1 MSLSDTPANIP
12 AAQAM
17 QAVLEQALH
26 PTLLQITDESALHA
40 GHVHA
45 RVQGSHMRIRIVAPA
60 FAGQTRVACHRLVYA
75 VLRPFLDTGLHA
87 LAIEI
92 EQP

>member
-17 QAVLEQALH
+17 QAVLERALH
-26 PTLLQITDESALHA
+26 PTLLQITDERALHA

-45 RVQGSHMRIRIVAPA
+45 RVQGSHMRIRIAAPA
-60 FAGQTRVACHRLVYA
+60 CVYSPAPFSGYWSARLGY
-75 VLRPFLDTGLHA
+75 
-87 LAIEI
+87 
-92 EQP
+92 

>member
-17 QAVLEQALH
+17 QAVLERALH

-45 RVQGSHMRIRIVAPA
+45 RVQGSHMRIRIAAPA
-60 FAGQTRVACHRLVYA
+60 CVCNPAPFSGYWSARLGY
-75 VLRPFLDTGLHA
+75 
-87 LAIEI
+87 
-92 EQP
+92 

>member
-17 QAVLEQALH
+17 QAVLERALH

-45 RVQGSHMRIRIVAPA
+45 RARQP
-60 FAGQTRVACHRLVYA
+60 YA
-75 VLRPFLDTGLHA
+75 HPHCRTGLCMQPCA
-87 LAIEI
+87 LFWILVCTPWLLKLNSPDI
-92 EQP
+92 LIFPNQ